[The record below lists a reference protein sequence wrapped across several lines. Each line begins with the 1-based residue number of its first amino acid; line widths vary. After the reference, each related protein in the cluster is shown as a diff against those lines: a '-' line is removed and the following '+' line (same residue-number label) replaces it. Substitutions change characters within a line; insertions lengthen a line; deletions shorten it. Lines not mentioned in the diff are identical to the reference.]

1 MKEIAL
7 VPFVVVLAACA
18 SHAPKTTAAS
28 STAPISRSVTDP
40 SGIRLAEQIREYRFG
55 RYVDPGDPLV
65 MHDAHPVYRV
75 EQTAAWNLRPN
86 SKTQSSR
93 SSPAPPSAGSTQ
105 RDAELA
111 ELNKQRAATRAFHRA
126 SRHPESEACR
136 THQSC
141 RPNTGSREAERA
153 AQTGDGF
160 PPRAP

>member
-18 SHAPKTTAAS
+18 SHEPKTTAAS

-75 EQTAAWNLRPN
+75 EQTAAWNLRPDTEN
-86 SKTQSSR
+86 PIEAD
-93 SSPAPPSAGSTQ
+93 PARCLQAPDQ
-105 RDAELA
+105 RKEM
-111 ELNKQRAATRAFHRA
+111 
-126 SRHPESEACR
+126 R
-136 THQSC
+136 TL
-141 RPNTGSREAERA
+141 PN
-153 AQTGDGF
+153 
-160 PPRAP
+160 